1 MPLPLI
7 RLLYSSQAA
16 DGMTY
21 SILVG
26 IMAHAQTKNT
36 ARGITGILCYG
47 SGQFL
52 QALEGER
59 DAVNALYHEIA
70 ADARHGSCQLMAV
83 EEIAQRAFPEW
94 TMKVVNWEDGDS
106 ARRRAMLEAD
116 TGLSVFSP
124 QDMAAAHAATFLEHL
139 AEMEREL
146 GS

>member
-1 MPLPLI
+1 MPLI

-16 DGMTY
+16 DSMTY
-21 SILVG
+21 SLLVG

-59 DAVNALYHEIA
+59 EVVNAVYHEIA
-70 ADARHGSCQLMAV
+70 ADTRHGSCQLVAV
-83 EEIAQRAFPEW
+83 EEISDRAFPEW

-116 TGLSVFSP
+116 TGSPVFEPRAMSAS
-124 QDMAAAHAATFLEHL
+124 QATTFLNHL
-139 AEMEREL
+139 AQMEREL

>member
-1 MPLPLI
+1 
-7 RLLYSSQAA
+7 
-16 DGMTY
+16 MTY

-26 IMAHAQTKNT
+26 IMSHAQAKNT
-36 ARGITGILCYG
+36 ARAITGILCYG

-52 QALEGER
+52 QALEGEC
-59 DAVNALYHEIA
+59 DAVNALYHQIA
-70 ADARHGSCQLMAV
+70 SDARHGNCQLMAV

-124 QDMAAAHAATFLEHL
+124 RDMAAAQAATFLEHL

-146 GS
+146 SS